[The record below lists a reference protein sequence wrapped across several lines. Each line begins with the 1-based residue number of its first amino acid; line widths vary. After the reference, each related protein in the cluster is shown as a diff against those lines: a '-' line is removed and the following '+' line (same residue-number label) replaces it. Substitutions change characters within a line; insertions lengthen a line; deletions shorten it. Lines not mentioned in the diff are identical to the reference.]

1 MAEVG
6 KISKYNIALGGL
18 MKIRDHPSLVHWP
31 PEWIA
36 SFDNESLPIDKREE
50 LVLKEVEVLSTAPH
64 DYHSYIRLSAEL
76 QQEIYKIYQSPNTL
90 KTYKGAKPEK
100 KYSSIIIF
108 MRDSEFLDRLYNQ
121 LTRSIGRTIREIGD
135 AEI

>member
-6 KISKYNIALGGL
+6 RISKYNIALGGL

-36 SFDNESLPIDKREE
+36 SFDNESLPIDKRDE
-50 LVLKEVEVLSTAPH
+50 LVLKDVEVLSTAPH

-76 QQEIYKIYQSPNTL
+76 QREIWKTYQSTNNL
-90 KTYKGAKPEK
+90 KTYKGVKPEK

-108 MRDSEFLDRLYNQ
+108 MKDSEFLDRLYKQ
-121 LTRSIGRTIREIGD
+121 LTSSIGRTIREIGD

>member
-1 MAEVG
+1 MAEAG
-6 KISKYNIALGGL
+6 RISKYNIALWGL

-50 LVLKEVEVLSTAPH
+50 LVLKEVELVSTPPN
-64 DYHSYIRLSAEL
+64 DYHHYIRLSAEH
-76 QQEIYKIYQSPNTL
+76 QQKIWKTYSSLNTL
-90 KTYKGAKPEK
+90 QTYNGIKPGKT
-100 KYSSIIIF
+100 YSSIIIF
-108 MRDSEFLDRLYNQ
+108 LRDSEFLDRLYKK
-121 LTRSIGRTIREIGD
+121 LKGSIGRTIREIGD